1 MSKKTVLR
9 QSQIITTFGPG
20 AMVDLP
26 TRSVLIGGLDRWY
39 APARSYTEIAE
50 PSLARILERR
60 LRERGR
66 LGDGQVLRLLTPPL
80 MTGDRGRELPGIDV
94 SVFPTWFV
102 CDRVETPKI
111 GGEDRRGRR
120 LVRWQDLEPTGGRRK
135 YQHEDGKK
143 DDVTPLRF
151 VGACTDGHLQDIE
164 WRWLL
169 HRGEPCQEPMY
180 LIEEGTSAS
189 LSDLEILCGCA
200 KSLSL
205 RDATKPG
212 RLGKCTGD
220 QPWLGDGAVEPCM
233 EHLKLLTRSATNAYF
248 PQVVSV
254 ISLPVEEDALT
265 EIVQRHFADLS
276 EAKCADDIAQA
287 RKFNRALRADLEG
300 YSDADVFD
308 RLLQIR
314 VSAGRDA
321 QTNPKVREFD
331 VLASGDAVIG
341 VNAPGARLYAETLPR
356 DSWDKPVKRDLGT
369 IRYVVAVH
377 RLREVMCL
385 YGFTRFEPAATD
397 ADSDLEDIQLAVKGA
412 PIAQHAD
419 WLPAIEQFGEGLFI
433 QFDTPAIDRWQAR
446 PEVAHRIGVLNEG
459 FRAHKKRYP
468 GTTEQHF
475 PGGPYILLHSLAH
488 ALITEIALDCG
499 YPASS
504 LKERIYAFPASPGSR
519 ARHGILIYTAA
530 TGAQGTLGG
539 LVTRADDIAGTIDR
553 SMDRLMICSNDPVC
567 ADHDPGDAIDARSL
581 LGAACHGCLL
591 IAETSCERRNNF
603 LDRALLVETMAANQ
617 SSFF

>member
-39 APARSYTEIAE
+39 APAHSYTKIDE

-66 LGDGQVLRLLTPPL
+66 LVEGQVLRLLTPPL
-80 MTGDRGRELPGIDV
+80 ASGDQGRELPGIDV

-102 CDRVETPKI
+102 CERVETPKI
-111 GGEDRRGRR
+111 GGKDRRGRR

-135 YQHEDGKK
+135 YQHEDGRK

-151 VGACTDGHLQDIE
+151 VGACPDGHLQDID

-189 LSDLEILCGCA
+189 LSDLEILCSCSQ
-200 KSLSL
+200 SLSL
-205 RDATKPG
+205 RDATRPG
-212 RLGKCTGD
+212 RLGECAGR
-220 QPWLGDGAVEPCM
+220 QPWLGDGAVERCTKL
-233 EHLKLLTRSATNAYF
+233 LKLLTRSATNAYF

-254 ISLPVEEDALT
+254 ISLPIEEDALT

-276 EAKCADDIAQA
+276 DAGSAAEIGQA
-287 RKFNRALRADLEG
+287 RKFNRALRMDFEG

-308 RLLQIR
+308 RLRQIR
-314 VSAGRDA
+314 ASAGRDA

-331 VLASGDAVIG
+331 VLASGESEIG
-341 VNAPGARLYAETLPR
+341 VNASDARLYAKTLPR
-356 DSWDKPVKRDLGT
+356 DSWDKPVKRNLGA
-369 IRYVVAVH
+369 IRSVVAVH

-397 ADSDLEDIQLAVKGA
+397 ADSDLEDIQLAVEGA

-433 QFDTPAIDRWQAR
+433 HFDTVAIDRWALR
-446 PEVAHRIGVLNEG
+446 PEVVHRISVLTDGFQAHR
-459 FRAHKKRYP
+459 KRFP
-468 GTTEQHF
+468 GSTEQHF
-475 PGGPYILLHSLAH
+475 PGGPYVLLHSLAH

-504 LKERIYAFPASPGSR
+504 LKERIYAFPASPGSP
-519 ARHGILIYTAA
+519 ARYGILIYTAA

-539 LVTRADDIAGTIDR
+539 LVARADQIAGTIDR
-553 SMDRLMICSNDPVC
+553 ALDRLSICSNDPVC

-603 LDRALLVETMAANQ
+603 LDRALLVETMAENG
-617 SSFF
+617 SRLF